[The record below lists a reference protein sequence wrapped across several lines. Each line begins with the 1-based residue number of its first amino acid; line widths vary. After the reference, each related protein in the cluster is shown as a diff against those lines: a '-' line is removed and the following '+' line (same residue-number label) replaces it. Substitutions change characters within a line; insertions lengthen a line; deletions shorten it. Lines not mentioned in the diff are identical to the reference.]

1 MSDWELLA
9 LAAAFVIAIVFA
21 IVIALVIA
29 LAIYPGEL
37 SWLSTRG
44 TRWLY
49 DRAAENYERKHA
61 RHDYAAY
68 DAFIARAATAL
79 LSAQKNKQLQ
89 VLDLGCGT
97 GRATLAASAVLGDA
111 AHYTAVDFSPAML
124 EVFRAHPNSQRLQ
137 DSGAL
142 NIQACDVLQWLESND
157 AKTRRYELILLM
169 ELGEFLPGFPRVL
182 TQLEP
187 LGADGA
193 TLVMT
198 RPAGI
203 WAWCFPGRAQRRSGL
218 SAALAKANYR
228 IDEIRPWRGR
238 YELLR
243 CSRTGSS
250 P

>member
-1 MSDWELLA
+1 MSVWALLA
-9 LAAAFVIAIVFA
+9 LAAACVIAIVVVLILA
-21 IVIALVIA
+21 A
-29 LAIYPGEL
+29 AIYPGEL
-37 SWLSTRG
+37 SWLSGRG

-49 DRAAENYERKHA
+49 DRAAGNYGRKHE

-68 DAFIARAATAL
+68 DAFIARAASAL
-79 LSAQKNKQLQ
+79 LSAQEDKQLQ

-97 GRATLAASAVLGDA
+97 GRATLAASAVLGPA
-111 AHYTAVDFSPAML
+111 AHYTAVDFSQAML
-124 EVFRAHPNSQRLQ
+124 EVFCAHPKSRRLH

-142 NIQACDVLQWLESND
+142 DIHACDILTWLESTD
-157 AKTRRYELILLM
+157 AQTGRYELILLM
-169 ELGEFLPGFPRVL
+169 EVGEFLPCFPRVL
-182 TQLEP
+182 ERLGR

-218 SAALAKANYR
+218 SATLAKANYR
-228 IDEIRPWRGR
+228 IDEIRPWRAR

-243 CSRTGSS
+243 CSRSGSS
-250 P
+250 AS